1 MARSKKT
8 RESNGNGSYR
18 KKTITK
24 NGKKYKFWEG
34 RITLGYDENGK
45 QIMRSV
51 SGKTKGEV
59 QGKIDEIKQ
68 QNRNQTLVPKSGMT
82 VEKWMTTW
90 GNDFLNHVAAGTA
103 HEYRQKVKS
112 YIIPALGA
120 VKLQKLT
127 PIQVQTFVN
136 SLSRSKPEGGK
147 GLSPKYVKD
156 IHGVLHRA
164 LDVAMSNK
172 LIGSNPADDCSL
184 PRISSIPRG
193 QYDIDNIKDFLAA
206 INGQI
211 HERYYK
217 LLLMTGM
224 REAEPLG
231 LTWDCIDFRNHVI
244 HVRKQL
250 QRNRD
255 TGEYE
260 LVVPKREEIRDLPM
274 GDELYDLLKEQKACE
289 QEKRRICGDCWQ
301 NKNLVFS
308 NSTGGY
314 LSYRTVYDCYKR
326 IVKKIGLPEMRVH
339 DLRHAYAMLSLSNGD
354 DVKTVQ
360 TNLGHKSP
368 DFTMKV
374 YAYSPDSVKQESG
387 ARMSDCIR
395 ELSNKN
401 GENGKL

>member
-1 MARSKKT
+1 MSRSKKG
-8 RESNGNGSYR
+8 RESNGNGSFR
-18 KKTITK
+18 EKTVCK

-45 QIMRSV
+45 QISRSV

-59 QGKIDEIKQ
+59 QKKINEIK
-68 QNRNQTLVPKSGMT
+68 REYENQTLVAKNGMT
-82 VEKWMTTW
+82 VEEWLTTW
-90 GNDFLNHVAAGTA
+90 GKDHLNHVAAGTA
-103 HEYRQKVKS
+103 HEYRQKIEK

-127 PIQVQTFVN
+127 PMQVQGFVN
-136 SLSRSKPEGGK
+136 TLSRSKTEGGK

-156 IHGVLHRA
+156 IHGVLHKA
-164 LDVAMSNK
+164 LDTAIAMK
-172 LIGSNPADDCSL
+172 LLNSNPADNCSL
-184 PRISSIPRG
+184 PKMASIPKR
-193 QYDIDNIKDFLAA
+193 QYDIHDLQVFLAA
-206 INGQI
+206 IENHV

-231 LTWDCIDFRNHVI
+231 LTWSCIDFRNRII
-244 HVRKQL
+244 HVHQQL

-255 TGEYE
+255 TGVYE

-274 GDELYDLLKEQKACE
+274 GDELFNLLQEQLAHEK
-289 QEKRRICGDCWQ
+289 EKRRICGDCWQ

-308 NSTGGY
+308 NPTGGF

-326 IVKKIGLPEMRVH
+326 IVEKIGMHDMKVH
-339 DLRHAYAMLSLSNGD
+339 DLRHAYTMLALSNGD
-354 DVKTVQ
+354 SPKTVQ
-360 TNLGHKSP
+360 SQLGHKTP

-374 YAYSPDSVKQESG
+374 YAYSTASLSKESA
-387 ARMSDCIR
+387 ARMDERIR
-395 ELSNKN
+395 SLSEK
-401 GENGKL
+401 EGKMGN